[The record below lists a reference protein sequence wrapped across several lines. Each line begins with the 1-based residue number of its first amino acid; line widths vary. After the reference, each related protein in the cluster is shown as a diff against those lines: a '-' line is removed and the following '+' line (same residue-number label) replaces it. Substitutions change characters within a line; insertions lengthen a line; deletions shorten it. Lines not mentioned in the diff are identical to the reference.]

1 MIKCENY
8 TKCQLCKIRYVKN
21 SPTNVNEL
29 DSWQKKKTPSK
40 YRPRLPFG
48 YFKTGMYKYLIK
60 MKLESNMSKLL
71 KINPL

>member
-29 DSWQKKKTPSK
+29 DSWQKKKHLPSK
-40 YRPRLPFG
+40 GQDF
-48 YFKTGMYKYLIK
+48 
-60 MKLESNMSKLL
+60 LL
-71 KINPL
+71 AILKQECISIWLKWNLKVICQNYWK

>member
-1 MIKCENY
+1 M
-8 TKCQLCKIRYVKN
+8 TK
-21 SPTNVNEL
+21 E
-29 DSWQKKKTPSK
+29 KTPSK